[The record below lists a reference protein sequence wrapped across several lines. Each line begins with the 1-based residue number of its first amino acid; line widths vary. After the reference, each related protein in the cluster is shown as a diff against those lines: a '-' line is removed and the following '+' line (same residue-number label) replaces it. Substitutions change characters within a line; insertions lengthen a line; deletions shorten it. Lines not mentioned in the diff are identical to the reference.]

1 MADYGKRFNSNEFKQ
16 EGYFG
21 PLNIPGTNDVATEY
35 SMDVNID
42 GRNVQIPSIVPTL
55 SQTELSLLLNSIK
68 KGTSIPEDIAQK
80 AIDHA
85 RLRIKSGLSPFW
97 SIPQK
102 QYPYPTFDIFKDTT
116 DQNIFPSSLD

>member
-21 PLNIPGTNDVATEY
+21 PLSISGTNDVATEY

-42 GRNVQIPSIVPTL
+42 GRDIQIPSIVPTL
-55 SQTELSLLLNSIK
+55 SQSELDLLLKSIK
-68 KGTSIPEDIAQK
+68 ERTPIPENVAQK
-80 AIDHA
+80 AIEHA

-102 QYPYPTFDIFKDTT
+102 QYPYPSFDVFKDTT
-116 DQNIFPSSLD
+116 ENNIFPSSLD